1 MPRINAKKARC
12 GDLIFDST
20 GERDRYIELK
30 ELERRGD
37 IRDLQCQPRFILQP
51 RFKNLFTGKWVAAIT
66 YTADFQYVKW
76 TKLQN
81 GLNTASLV
89 VEDWKGY
96 LKREQRLSIKM
107 FMFQHQDIEFVLTG
121 PASKTKTGRKR

>member
-37 IRDLQCQPRFILQP
+37 IRYLQCQPRFVLQE
-51 RFKNLFTGKWVAAIT
+51 RFKNLFTGKWVATIT
-66 YTADFQYVKW
+66 YTADFQY
-76 TKLQN
+76 TK
-81 GLNTASLV
+81 TSPRDRRFTDHAV

-96 LKREQRLSIKM
+96 LKREQRLRIKM
-107 FMFQHQDIEFVLTG
+107 FMFQHQNIEFVMTG

>member
-30 ELERRGD
+30 ELERRGE
-37 IRDLQCQPRFILQP
+37 INDLQVQPRFVLQS
-51 RFKNLFTGKWVAAIT
+51 RFKNLFTGKYVAAIT
-66 YTADFQYVKW
+66 YTADFRY
-76 TKLQN
+76 
-81 GLNTASLV
+81 GCDDPRRGARIV
-89 VEDWKGY
+89 VEDWKGW
-96 LKREQRLSIKM
+96 LKREQRLRIKM